1 MRDEQSMPSGQ
12 DRRQEAI
19 RQFALR
25 KDYSEQ
31 LMRIAAESSHPDAA
45 KAVHCQYCNMPTEI
59 VTSQPIFPV
68 TKVCSQCSRLE
79 EMGWLE
85 QAINFHEGM

>member
-1 MRDEQSMPSGQ
+1 MRDEQNMPSG
-12 DRRQEAI
+12 
-19 RQFALR
+19 QFALR

-31 LMRIAAESSHPDAA
+31 LMRLAAEASHQDAA
-45 KAVHCQYCNMPTEI
+45 KTVHCQYCNMPTEI

-68 TKVCSQCSRLE
+68 AKVCSQCLRLE